1 MGAVNFMEYAVGLIW
16 SLASLGIPAYGMYRV
31 AQLNALQLPKRAIF
45 WQMSGLHTLF
55 SVIGFGIFYWMVKD
69 KSQWNYVQVLLP
81 FGVVHLL
88 GNCLQAEWYLQG
100 MQRFDI
106 TAYRTLVFRIL
117 GILAIL
123 LLILKPGD
131 FLSYYWIIVIT
142 VVLSA
147 LFNNYWIQKDLRN
160 DTKGMPAPTLEWRT
174 LLLFYSGS
182 VFISCTDFLDAT
194 LLGIFSSEA
203 QLGFYSNAA
212 KLTRISLVIILALN
226 TVVYPQFSADHA
238 LGNKL
243 RLKEVL
249 GRSVD
254 WLLYLS
260 IPICFLYWLYADS
273 LVTLISGPA
282 FQASVPMVR
291 WMAAIPL
298 CISLSNLLIYYG
310 LSAGDRTT
318 KNRIVAGVLV
328 GLLLSTGLNTWL
340 IARYGGLG
348 TALNSMLI
356 EAGFAVFFIILLKPQ
371 LQRKMLTTTLL
382 TCLLFIPL
390 HRLLSVTNWN
400 DLSKLLVGG
409 ISSLTLY
416 AAIQHYLWKH
426 SFLSEL
432 TQLYSPKNS
441 KLKTNNLNAKP

>member
-1 MGAVNFMEYAVGLIW
+1 MLGPERLGAVNFLEYAVGLIW

-31 AQLNALQLPKRAIF
+31 AQLQALRLPKRKIF
-45 WQMSGLHTLF
+45 WQMTTLHTLV
-55 SVIGFGIFYWMVKD
+55 SVISFGIFYWLVKD
-69 KSQWNYVQVLLP
+69 KTEWNYVQVLLP
-81 FGVVHLL
+81 IGLLHLI

-100 MQRFDI
+100 MQRFDV

-123 LLILKPGD
+123 YLVLKPDD
-131 FLSYYWIIVIT
+131 FLTYYWIIVIT
-142 VVLSA
+142 VILSA
-147 LFNNYWIQKDLRN
+147 VFNNYWIQKDLRT
-160 DTKGMPAPTLEWRT
+160 DGTELSTPMIEWRT
-174 LLLFYSGS
+174 LFLFYSGS

-194 LLGIFSSEA
+194 LLGIFSNEE
-203 QLGFYSNAA
+203 QLGYYSNAA

-226 TVVYPQFSADHA
+226 TVVYPQFSQDQA
-238 LGNKL
+238 LGNKV

-260 IPICFLYWLYADS
+260 LPICFLYWLYADT
-273 LVTLISGPA
+273 LVALISGPS
-282 FQASVPMVR
+282 FESSVPMVR

-310 LSAGDRTT
+310 LSAGDKRT
-318 KNRIVAGVLV
+318 KIRIVGGVLA
-328 GLLLSTGLNTWL
+328 GLLLSSGLNTWL
-340 IARYGGLG
+340 IGRFGGLG

-356 EAGFAVFFIILLKPQ
+356 EAGFALFFILLMKPQ
-371 LQRKMLTTTLL
+371 LHGKMMATTLL

-390 HRLLSVTNWN
+390 HAAVSYTNWN
-400 DLSKLLVGG
+400 DLSILLIGG

-416 AAIQHYLWKH
+416 AAIQHFVWKH
-426 SFLSEL
+426 TFLPEL
-432 TQLYSPKNS
+432 TQLYFPKNET
-441 KLKTNNLNAKP
+441 KN